1 MIEIFRNTNYDFLGK
16 KWLCIGFSCVL
27 LLLGVASIVWRA
39 VDGNPNSHPFNLG
52 VDFTGGTIVNA
63 KFKQKPD
70 PGVIRAAIEKQ
81 GIDGSK
87 ITIQPV
93 GEEIGQASK
102 NHRRP
107 GRTTGSGETRW
118 KPVRTTQSCENR

>member
-27 LLLGVASIVWRA
+27 LLLGVASILWRA
-39 VDGNPNSHPFNLG
+39 ADGNPNSHPFNLG

-63 KFKQKPD
+63 KFNQKPD

-87 ITIQPV
+87 VTIQA
-93 GEEIGQASK
+93 GNRG
-102 NHRRP
+102 RRRAAP
-107 GRTTGSGETRW
+107 ALIWGKRRFVRRFAHSTTRPS
-118 KPVRTTQSCENR
+118 P